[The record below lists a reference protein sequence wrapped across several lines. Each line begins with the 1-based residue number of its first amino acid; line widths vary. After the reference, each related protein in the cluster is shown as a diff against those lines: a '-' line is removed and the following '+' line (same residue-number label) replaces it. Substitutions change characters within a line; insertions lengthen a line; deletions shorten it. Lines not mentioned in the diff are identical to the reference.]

1 MEWMTSNSL
10 LMMQQSMRFLWTKQS
25 AILDNL
31 ANVETPG
38 YKAKYVTFE
47 EELRAKLQSAVG
59 GQKAVSSM
67 RETLADAGSVIH
79 EATSESTRMDENGVD
94 ATAQGVELSRNALQQ
109 QYVIGAI
116 TTDLAILRS
125 AIRGQ

>member
-1 MEWMTSNSL
+1 MKWVSSNSTF
-10 LMMQQSMRFLWTKQS
+10 LMERSMRFLWTKQS

-47 EELRAKLQSAVG
+47 EELSERISSAARGQAVG
-59 GQKAVSSM
+59 ASIRQAIESAKVQKHTAVD
-67 RETLADAGSVIH
+67 ET
-79 EATSESTRMDENGVD
+79 TRLDENGVN
-94 ATAQGVELSRNALQQ
+94 ATEQSVELSRNAI
-109 QYVIGAI
+109 QYQYTIQAM
-116 TTDLAILRS
+116 TSDFATLRT